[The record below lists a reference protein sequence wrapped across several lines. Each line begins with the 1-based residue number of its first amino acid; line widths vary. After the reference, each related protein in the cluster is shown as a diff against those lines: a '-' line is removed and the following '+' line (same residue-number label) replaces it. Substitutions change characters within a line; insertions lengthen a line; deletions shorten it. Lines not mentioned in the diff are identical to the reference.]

1 MSNVYEV
8 SNEKKIKL
16 LMFGNQLISYLNKT
30 MKNVLDMPGPKHSTV
45 YIGSIKKERGTRL
58 IFRANPAH
66 SEQTLQSR
74 QTGLS

>member
-1 MSNVYEV
+1 MSNVYKI
-8 SNEKKIKL
+8 SNNKRIFKINVCLFPFWKKTYEKCI
-16 LMFGNQLISYLNKT
+16 
-30 MKNVLDMPGPKHSTV
+30 LDMPGPKHSTV
-45 YIGSIKKERGTRL
+45 YIGSIKKGRGTRL